1 MKKLL
6 TGKIA
11 LVAGGTGDTGVGIV
25 RAFLQEDAT
34 VIVPGKSARSIA
46 SLKEYVAGTQQGRLV
61 TLLADYPDYDKA
73 FDVAENIVE
82 EFGQI
87 DLGVAALESPA
98 ASPCLTELEITD
110 WQKMADEN
118 ITAGFVIGRV
128 VLEMMKK
135 NRGGM
140 YISMCNTEDL
150 EKKSWSALANIAA
163 TLQVEM
169 ARIFAEGI
177 KQYGIRYHHLF
188 ISNMATRARNSRC
201 INKEGW
207 TTPEAVGQFISQL
220 YCGRAGDVS
229 HLFQWPT
236 GIPAGYLQTMPLL
249 PAEIK

>member
-1 MKKLL
+1 MSKLL

-11 LVAGGTGDTGVGIV
+11 LVAGGTGDTGAGIV
-25 RAFLQEDAT
+25 HAFLREDAT
-34 VIVPGKSARSIA
+34 VIVPAKSARSIA
-46 SLKEYVAGTQQGRLV
+46 SLKEYVAGTQHGRLV

-98 ASPCLTELEITD
+98 ASPCLTELEITA

-135 NRGGM
+135 NRCGM

-169 ARIFAEGI
+169 ARIFFEGI
-177 KQYGIRYHHLF
+177 KEYGIRYHHLL
-188 ISNMATRARNSRC
+188 ISRMATRSRHSRC
-201 INKEGW
+201 IGKEGW
-207 TTPEAVGQFISQL
+207 TTPESVGQFIIQL
-220 YCGRAGDVS
+220 YGGQTGDAA
-229 HLFQWPT
+229 HLFQWPS
-236 GIPAGYLQTMPLL
+236 GIPAGYQPMPLL
-249 PAEIK
+249 PAVVK